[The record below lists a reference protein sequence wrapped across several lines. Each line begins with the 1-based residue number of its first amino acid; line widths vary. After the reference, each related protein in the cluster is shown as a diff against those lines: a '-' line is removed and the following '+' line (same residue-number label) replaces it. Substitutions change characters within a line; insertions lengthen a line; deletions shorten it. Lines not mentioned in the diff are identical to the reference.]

1 MAWAK
6 FGYAGAAAALALAG
20 CAPAASGSQ
29 AATQSAPASA
39 QAEFD
44 LGPPYIGGP
53 LPGGQALVG
62 APPAEGSPGFARDA
76 AASAAA
82 LDLRGGERWKL
93 AARDA
98 DLSTGAVPRAFSCAA
113 GVAISD
119 ANTPAIAHLMRRAAA
134 DFGMSTS
141 GVKEVY
147 QRPRPFMGNGEP
159 TCDPGSEAALRTN
172 GSYPSGHSALGYG
185 TGLVLAAVFPDRAAA
200 LVARGREFG
209 ESRRVCNVH
218 WLSDVEAGRTVA
230 AATFARLQSDPA
242 FREDLRAAQAEAQRV
257 VAAEESEVA
266 GCAAEVE
273 ALAMP

>member
-1 MAWAK
+1 MARRK
-6 FGYAGAAAALALAG
+6 VGYAAAAAMGLALAA
-20 CAPAASGSQ
+20 CAPAAGSSH
-29 AATQSAPASA
+29 AAPRAAAPAP
-39 QAEFD
+39 AEFD
-44 LGPPYIGGP
+44 FGPPYLGGS

-62 APPAEGSPGFARDA
+62 PPPAEGSPGLARDT
-76 AASAAA
+76 AASAAGLA
-82 LDLRGGERWKL
+82 LRGGARWEL

-119 ANTPAIAHLMRRAAA
+119 ADTPAIAHLMRRAAA

-141 GVKEVY
+141 GVKSIY

-159 TCDPGSEAALRTN
+159 TCDPDSEAALRTN
-172 GSYPSGHSALGYG
+172 GSYPSGHSAIGYG
-185 TGLVLAAVFPDRAAA
+185 TGLVLAAVFPHRAAE

-218 WLSDVEAGRTVA
+218 WLSDVEAGRTIA

-242 FREDLRAAQAEAQRV
+242 FREDLRAAQAEAQGLAAGGGLTPENCNAEAAAL
-257 VAAEESEVA
+257 AAE
-266 GCAAEVE
+266 
-273 ALAMP
+273 